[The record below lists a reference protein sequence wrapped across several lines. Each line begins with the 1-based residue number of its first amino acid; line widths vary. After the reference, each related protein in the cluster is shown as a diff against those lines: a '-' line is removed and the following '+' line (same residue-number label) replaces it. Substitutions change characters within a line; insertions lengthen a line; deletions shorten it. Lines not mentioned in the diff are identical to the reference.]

1 MSFIVGCS
9 NAANLSKKVSE
20 LTNIPLA
27 KTEIKNFPDGEIYF
41 RIDEKLEDENVVV
54 IQSGYPNQN
63 SALLELFLTLDA
75 VKDMGPKKVSLI
87 LAYMPYSKQ
96 DKRFKDGE
104 PVSAGTILKLIKS
117 LKINNIY
124 AINLHFAKGET
135 DFDFFNMDIKNLNAA
150 LLITEYVKDK
160 YGDFITVLPGKGSS
174 YLLSEGDI
182 VTLETRRAEYK
193 ATGKEYFGESNI
205 VTNELKGINGKTV
218 LVLDDMVNTGGT
230 MVKTCEM
237 VKKSGA
243 KRIIGACI
251 HGLFVG
257 NAIEKLENIE
267 VAEIIST
274 DTIESKFSKVS
285 VAPLI
290 AEEIKRL

>member
-1 MSFIVGCS
+1 LSFIVGCS
-9 NAANLSKKVSE
+9 NAVNLSKKVSE
-20 LTNIPLA
+20 IANIPLA
-27 KTEIKNFPDGEIYF
+27 KTKIKNFPDGEIYV
-41 RIDEKLEDENVVV
+41 RIDEKLEDENAVV

-63 SALLELFLTLDA
+63 NSLLELFLTLDA
-75 VKDMGPKKVSLI
+75 IKDMEPKKVSLI
-87 LAYMPYSKQ
+87 LTYMPYSKQ

-124 AINLHFAKGET
+124 AVNLHFAKGEI
-135 DFDFFNMDIKNLNAA
+135 DFDFFNIDIKNLNAA
-150 LLITEYVKDK
+150 PLIAEYVKDK
-160 YGDFITVLPGKGSS
+160 YGDFITVLPGRGGS

-193 ATGKEYFGESNI
+193 ATGKEYFGESNL
-205 VTNELKGINGKTV
+205 VTNKLKDITGRTV

-237 VKKSGA
+237 VRKSGA
-243 KRIIGACI
+243 ERVISACI

-257 NAIEKLENIE
+257 NAIEKLENAE
-267 VAEIIST
+267 VDEIIST
-274 DTIESKFSKVS
+274 DTVESKFSKIS